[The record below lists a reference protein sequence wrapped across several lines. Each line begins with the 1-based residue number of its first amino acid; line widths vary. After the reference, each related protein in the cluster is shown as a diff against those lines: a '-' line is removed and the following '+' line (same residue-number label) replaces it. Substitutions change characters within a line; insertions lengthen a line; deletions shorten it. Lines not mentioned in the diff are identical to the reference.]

1 MVTTLTTR
9 IPRTWVI
16 PSPEV
21 AERDAAAERTTLR
34 LLTFLLFSEIFLQRV
49 GLPLAASGIPL
60 ILPLLLGV
68 MGLLLVRGDLQT
80 NLGRTRAYLIAMAF
94 CSGAALVAFT
104 RGETNA
110 SLTSLLL
117 LVVTYLPFCFG
128 LSPAHRATL
137 FPKLLDRFVLMT
149 TILAGVALAQFA
161 LQLVGWKYSDIV
173 GNLVPADLQMH
184 NFNTSYPVRYGSSL
198 YKSNAFVCLEP
209 SFTSQFLAFGLVV
222 SVLRN
227 ARKWRL
233 PVYVLAILATVSG
246 TGVLLLAIALVL
258 LAVHKGARFA
268 LTAFAGVALVIT
280 ALSFTP
286 AANIF
291 AERATEASSSASSGS
306 LRFVQPYTRTYDIMS
321 ADPILALSGNGPGW
335 SDRNAASFFAQ
346 TNLPLNYAL
355 LPKLLLEYGLLAG
368 AVFLVFLVAAFVRGS
383 PSFVLSGSNLVFY
396 VVLSSSLLNPVVVY
410 LGLLLLGWFTED
422 MHALARPVPAP
433 QTATM
438 PPPRRRSLTP
448 AGP

>member
-16 PSPEV
+16 PSPDV
-21 AERDAAAERTTLR
+21 AERDAVAERATLR
-34 LLTFLLFSEIFLQRV
+34 LLTFLLFCEIFLQRI
-49 GLPLAASGIPL
+49 GLPLAAAGIPL
-60 ILPLLLGV
+60 ILLVLFGV
-68 MGLLLVRGDLQT
+68 MGLLLARGDLQT
-80 NLGRTRAYLIAMAF
+80 NLGRTRAYLIAMAA

-104 RGETNA
+104 RGGTNA

-117 LVVTYLPFCFG
+117 LIVTYLPFCFG
-128 LSPAHRATL
+128 LSPAHRASL
-137 FPKLLDRFVLMT
+137 LPKLLDRFVLMT
-149 TILAGVALAQFA
+149 TVLAGLALAQFA
-161 LQLVGWKYSDIV
+161 LQLAGWKYSDIV
-173 GNLVPADLQMH
+173 GNLVPANLQMH
-184 NFNTSYPVRYGSSL
+184 QFNTSYPVKYGSSL

-233 PVYVLAILATVSG
+233 PVYVLAILSTVSG
-246 TGVLLLAIALVL
+246 TGVVLLAVALVL

-268 LTAFAGVALVIT
+268 LTAFAGVAIVIV

-291 AERATEASSSASSGS
+291 AQRATETSSSSSSGS
-306 LRFVQPYTRTYDIMS
+306 LRFVQPYTRMYDVMT
-321 ADPILALSGNGPGW
+321 ADPITTMFGRGPGW
-335 SDRNAASFFAQ
+335 SDRDAASFFAQ
-346 TNLPLNYAL
+346 TSLPLNYAL
-355 LPKLLLEYGLLAG
+355 LPKLLLEYGLVAGVAFLA
-368 AVFLVFLVAAFVRGS
+368 FMSAAFVRGS

-396 VVLSSSLLNPVVVY
+396 VLLSSGLLNPVVVY
-410 LGLLLLGWFTED
+410 LGLLLLGWFTAD
-422 MHALARPVPAP
+422 MHTLARPAP
-433 QTATM
+433 TPRTATT
-438 PPPRRRSLTP
+438 PPPRRRSLAP